1 MGKDY
6 RGVGYLTGRRLSLNS
21 DRPADAVRV
30 DDESRP
36 TDQDKDGKRGMTN
49 IAAIIGR
56 EVLDSRGNPTVEAEV
71 QLASGAVGR
80 AIVPSGASTGE
91 HEAVELR
98 DGDNARYLGKGVLK
112 AVENVNGEIA
122 DALANWDA
130 ADQRGLDRKM
140 IELDGTE
147 TKSRLGANAIL
158 AVSMAAARAAA
169 ADYGLP
175 LYRYLG
181 GAGANTLPTPMMNI
195 LNGGAHADNNVDFQ
209 EFMVMPV
216 GAPSFSEALRWGV
229 EVFHT
234 LKGVLKKR
242 GYNTAVGDEG
252 GFAPSVKSNVEAIE
266 VVLEA
271 IQQAGYK
278 PGDEI
283 AIALDPAASELY
295 KDGKYVF
302 KKSDKSAKSSEEM
315 VRYWAKW
322 ADDYPIVS
330 LEDGLAEDDWEGW
343 ALLTKELGSKIQ
355 LVGDDLFVT
364 NVKRLR
370 EGIDKNVA
378 NSILIKVNQIGTISE
393 TLDAIDLARRNG
405 YTSVISHRSGE
416 SEDTFIADLAV
427 ATGAGQIKTGSA
439 SRTDRIA
446 KYNQLLRIEEELGGA
461 ARFLGAKAL
470 NYRAT

>member
-1 MGKDY
+1 MSY
-6 RGVGYLTGRRLSLNS
+6 I
-21 DRPADAVRV
+21 ADILA
-30 DDESRP
+30 
-36 TDQDKDGKRGMTN
+36 
-49 IAAIIGR
+49 R
-56 EVLDSRGNPTVEAEV
+56 EVIDSRGNPTVEAEV
-71 QLASGAVGR
+71 ILADGSLGR

-98 DGDNARYLGKGVLK
+98 DGDASRYSGKGVLK

-122 DALANWDA
+122 EALTSMDGT
-130 ADQRGLDRKM
+130 DQRALDQKM

-147 TKSRLGANAIL
+147 NKGRLGANAIL

-169 ADYGLP
+169 DSYGLP

-181 GAGANTLPTPMMNI
+181 GAGSNILPTPMMNI

-216 GAPSFSEALRWGV
+216 GASSFSQALQWGV
-229 EVFHT
+229 QVFHV

-271 IQQAGYK
+271 ITQAGFK
-278 PGDEI
+278 PGYDI
-283 AIALDPAASELY
+283 AIALDPACSELY
-295 KDGKYVF
+295 KDGQYIF
-302 KKSDKSAKSSEEM
+302 KKSDKSAKSSDDM
-315 VRYWAKW
+315 VLFWAKW
-322 ADDYPIVS
+322 ARDYPIVS
-330 LEDGLAEDDWEGW
+330 IEDGLAEDDWDGW
-343 ALLTKELGSKIQ
+343 KNLTEQIGGKIQ

-364 NVKRLR
+364 NTRRLQD
-370 EGIDKNVA
+370 GIDKGVA
-378 NSILIKVNQIGTISE
+378 NSILIKVNQIGTVSE

-405 YTSVISHRSGE
+405 YTSIISHRSGE
-416 SEDTFIADLAV
+416 TEDTFIADLAV

-446 KYNQLLRIEEELGGA
+446 KYNQLLRIEEELGDS
-461 ARFLGAKAL
+461 ARFLGLAAL
-470 NYRAT
+470 NYAG